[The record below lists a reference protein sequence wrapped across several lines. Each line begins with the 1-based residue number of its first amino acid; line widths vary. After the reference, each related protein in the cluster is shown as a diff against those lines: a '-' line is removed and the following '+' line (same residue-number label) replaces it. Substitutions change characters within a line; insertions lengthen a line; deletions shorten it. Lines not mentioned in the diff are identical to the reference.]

1 MITKVSMSDAV
12 YKRSGVN
19 ESVRNVSFA
28 GMGVSVKY
36 LGNVKND
43 MFSSSIQKGAKNV
56 LEEVRLRMNNKGQF
70 LAWFKLPEKQLN
82 EWGTARI
89 FKAVQELKATDPNRQ
104 LTVIGIGGSKHTL
117 EYVIGTGDL
126 PGRNK
131 IHFYSDIDPISL
143 SRLKKEL
150 GGRFRNS
157 NYEVV
162 SKSGTTFEPE
172 DALVNINRELVNE
185 YIASGKTKE
194 EAQNLA
200 NKHFVAVTDANPEK
214 SKLRRTAKERGYV
227 GQDLCVHD
235 DVGGRFSALDDH
247 GLFAMIYAG
256 ASKEY
261 IERTLKGAVEMTKS
275 ALDSDLER
283 NIPMQRAM
291 FYTSSMKQGIVD
303 FTQNLFSDSLKTIK
317 NWHLQMHSESL
328 KDNRLTVKVC
338 PEGMH
343 YGAEADFDPRNKYN
357 ITNTVFN
364 SLGIKGFKNANEYSN
379 SIANTYSEH
388 GPTSIEMLDIEGNGL
403 APETIGAYAQMKHF
417 ETIYKGM
424 LRREVVSQYQLP
436 KKADLSEAIPEVL
449 QPSVEI
455 YKNKLKVAGKSVVTP
470 GLTD

>member
-1 MITKVSMSDAV
+1 MITKVSMSDA
-12 YKRSGVN
+12 KKTRTISAKKAEN
-19 ESVRNVSFA
+19 ISFT
-28 GMGVSVKY
+28 GMGVRVSYLKSVK
-36 LGNVKND
+36 KD
-43 MFSSSIQKGAKNV
+43 MFSKSIQRGARSV
-56 LEEVRLRMNNKGQF
+56 LEEVQLRMNKKGQF

-89 FKAVQELKATDPNRQ
+89 FKAVQDLKAVNPNKQ

-126 PGRNK
+126 PGRKN

-143 SRLKKEL
+143 ARLKEEL
-150 GGRFRNS
+150 GGSFRNS

-185 YIASGKTKE
+185 YVASGKTKE
-194 EAQNLA
+194 EAQKLA
-200 NKHFVAVTDANPEK
+200 NKHFVAVTDSNPEK
-214 SKLRRTAKERGYV
+214 SKLRRTAKERGYI

-261 IERTLKGAVEMTKS
+261 IDKVLKGAVDMTKS

-291 FYTSSMKQGIVD
+291 FYASSMKQGIVD
-303 FTQNLFSDSLKTIK
+303 FTHNLFGDSLRTIK

-343 YGAEADFDPRNKYN
+343 YGAEADFDPRNKFN
-357 ITNTVFN
+357 ITNTIFN
-364 SLGIKGFKNANEYSN
+364 TRGVKGFKNANEYAN

-388 GPTSIEMLDIEGNGL
+388 GPTSVEILDVKGNGL

-424 LRREVVSQYQLP
+424 LRRAIVKGYKKP
-436 KKADLSEAIPEVL
+436 KAKLSKPIPEVL